1 MESVEIVESRQE
13 SVADSEESL
22 YAELK
27 RLVEAEGLLNKQP
40 LYYTFTI
47 ALTFGLLAFGWVA
60 LILIDSFW
68 LRMLDAVFVA
78 FMTVQVG
85 FIGHDAGHQQIFRT
99 SWKNNVLGL
108 LNGFSLGASFAWWVD
123 THNRH
128 HGRPNQ
134 ASYDPAINYSI
145 IAFTEEQA
153 RKTTGLTRFMVKHQS
168 LFFVPLLML
177 YPLSMRAQSFRYLLR
192 ERCRFRAI
200 EFLSLLSYFPLYFLF
215 LFLIMGFWQAL
226 LFAVIH
232 QALFGLY
239 ISSVFV
245 PNHMGMPILKAE
257 DDWSFIRQ
265 QVLTARNVKGRRV
278 IEFLFGGL
286 NYQIE
291 HHLFPR
297 ISRNR
302 LGQTKKI
309 VEQFLREKSISYH
322 ETGLFRSFY
331 EIFADLRRVSS
342 PL

>member
-1 MESVEIVESRQE
+1 MESVQIVESQQE
-13 SVADSEESL
+13 SVADREESL

-27 RLVEAEGLLNKQP
+27 RMVEARGLLNRQP

-47 ALTFGLLAFGWVA
+47 VLTFGLLALGWVA
-60 LILIDSFW
+60 LLLIDNFW

-85 FIGHDAGHQQIFRT
+85 FIGHDAGHQQIFRK

-108 LNGFSLGASFAWWVD
+108 LNGFSLGASYAWWVD

-134 ASYDPAINYSI
+134 DSYDPAVSYSI
-145 IAFTEEQA
+145 MAFSEEQA
-153 RKTTGLTRFMVKHQS
+153 REKTGLTRFMVKHQA
-168 LFFVPLLML
+168 LFFIPLLML
-177 YPLSMRAQSFRYLLR
+177 YPLSMRIESFRYLLR
-192 ERCRFRAI
+192 ERCRFRTI
-200 EFLSLLSYFPLYFLF
+200 ELVSLLSFFPLYFLF
-215 LFLIMGFWQAL
+215 LFVTIGFWQAL

-265 QVLTARNVKGRRV
+265 QVLTARNVKGDR
-278 IEFLFGGL
+278 IIHFLFGGL

-297 ISRNR
+297 VPRNR
-302 LGQTKKI
+302 LGETKKI
-309 VEQFLREKSISYH
+309 VEEFLREKSISYH
-322 ETGLFRSFY
+322 ETGLIRSFY
-331 EIFADLRRVSS
+331 EIFSDLRRVSKS
-342 PL
+342 I